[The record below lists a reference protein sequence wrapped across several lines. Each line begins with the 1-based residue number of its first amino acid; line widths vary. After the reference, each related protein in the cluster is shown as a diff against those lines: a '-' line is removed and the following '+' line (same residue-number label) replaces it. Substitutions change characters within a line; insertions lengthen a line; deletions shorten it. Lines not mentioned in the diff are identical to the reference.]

1 MIIIKKMIIIKEIKI
16 MFKNSL
22 NLVEKN
28 KKNKRNFLMMT
39 KLDMN
44 KISIKKLK
52 MIKKMQFQ
60 VTNKKRYVNIVTQ
73 EYKYNLSK
81 LKKVIN

>member
-1 MIIIKKMIIIKEIKI
+1 MIITTEIKI

-28 KKNKRNFLMMT
+28 KNNKRNFLMMT
-39 KLDMN
+39 KQDMN
-44 KISIKKLK
+44 KISMNKLK
-52 MIKKMQFQ
+52 MIKKIQFQ
-60 VTNKKRYVNIVTQ
+60 VTNRKRYVNIVTQ

>member
-22 NLVEKN
+22 NLVENN

>member
-39 KLDMN
+39 KWDMN
-44 KISIKKLK
+44 KISINKLK
-52 MIKKMQFQ
+52 MIKKIQF
-60 VTNKKRYVNIVTQ
+60 
-73 EYKYNLSK
+73 
-81 LKKVIN
+81 

>member
-28 KKNKRNFLMMT
+28 KNNKRNFLMMT
-39 KLDMN
+39 KWDMN
-44 KISIKKLK
+44 KISMNKLK
-52 MIKKMQFQ
+52 MIKKIQFQ
-60 VTNKKRYVNIVTQ
+60 VTNRKRYVNIVTQ

>member
-1 MIIIKKMIIIKEIKI
+1 MIIISEIKI

-22 NLVEKN
+22 NLVENN

>member
-22 NLVEKN
+22 NLVENN

-52 MIKKMQFQ
+52 MIKKMQF
-60 VTNKKRYVNIVTQ
+60 
-73 EYKYNLSK
+73 
-81 LKKVIN
+81 